1 MLGDWFRTHKQ
12 AEGEDELKKRQLME
26 LAIINGTYR
35 DSKESRNTQA
45 AVNAAA
51 AQLVSPQVPLS
62 ALRAATP
69 LGFYGFL
76 TKHKTMHKYILM
88 DTQSL
93 GQPYMGPQDQHSY
106 SLDFDGFVG
115 APLIIS
121 PHRLTNGLSSAA
133 AAAAAAAGAPPP
145 LLAPGAT
152 DSLLYAASPYTA
164 TDYATYLS
172 LAEYPPEH
180 GGLFAR

>member
-1 MLGDWFRTHKQ
+1 
-12 AEGEDELKKRQLME
+12 ME

-35 DSKESRNTQA
+35 DSKESRSAQQA
-45 AVNAAA
+45 AAVSAAAA

-76 TKHKTMHKYILM
+76 KQSKSNNHALM
-88 DTQSL
+88 DGSL
-93 GQPYMGPQDQHSY
+93 LEHHSGAATHF
-106 SLDFDGFVG
+106 LNFDGITG

-121 PHRLTNGLSSAA
+121 PHHRLSNGLGGAQ
-133 AAAAAAAGAPPP
+133 GAPPP

-152 DSLLYAASPYTA
+152 DSLLYAASPYTT
-164 TDYATYLS
+164 TDYATYLQ

>member
-1 MLGDWFRTHKQ
+1 
-12 AEGEDELKKRQLME
+12 ME

-35 DSKESRNTQA
+35 DSKESRNAQQA

-51 AQLVSPQVPLS
+51 AAQMVSPNNQALPLS
-62 ALRAATP
+62 AHLRAATHTP

-76 TKHKTMHKYILM
+76 KHKNIMM
-88 DTQSL
+88 DSLHSSSPYL
-93 GQPYMGPQDQHSY
+93 GQLEQGSHF
-106 SLDFDGFVG
+106 LNFDGITG

-121 PHRLTNGLSSAA
+121 PHHHHHRLQNGLN
-133 AAAAAAAGAPPP
+133 GVGGGQGQHPQLQLGGGPTTV
-145 LLAPGAT
+145 G
-152 DSLLYAASPYTA
+152 DSLLYAAASPYTA
-164 TDYATYLS
+164 QDYATYLQ

>member
-1 MLGDWFRTHKQ
+1 
-12 AEGEDELKKRQLME
+12 ME

-35 DSKESRNTQA
+35 DSKESRTQA

-62 ALRAATP
+62 ALHRAATP

-76 TKHKTMHKYILM
+76 KHKNIMM
-88 DTQSL
+88 DSFSQPYL
-93 GQPYMGPQDQHSY
+93 GQLEQQTHYH
-106 SLDFDGFVG
+106 FDAVTG
-115 APLIIS
+115 APLILS
-121 PHRLTNGLSSAA
+121 PHHRLSNGLNSAA
-133 AAAAAAAGAPPP
+133 GGQHHHQ
-145 LLAPGAT
+145 LLSQGAT
-152 DSLLYAASPYTA
+152 DSLLYATSPYTTA
-164 TDYATYLS
+164 DYATYLQ

>member
-1 MLGDWFRTHKQ
+1 
-12 AEGEDELKKRQLME
+12 ME

-35 DSKESRNTQA
+35 DSKESRNAQQQA
-45 AVNAAA
+45 AACQA

-76 TKHKTMHKYILM
+76 KQSKSSSQSHLM
-88 DTQSL
+88 DI
-93 GQPYMGPQDQHSY
+93 G
-106 SLDFDGFVG
+106 SLDPSGHSTTHYLNFDGITG
-115 APLIIS
+115 APLILS
-121 PHRLTNGLSSAA
+121 QHHHAAARLSANGLSHHGGGHHHHPQS
-133 AAAAAAAGAPPP
+133 
-145 LLAPGAT
+145 LLPPGAT
-152 DSLLYAASPYTA
+152 ADSLLYATSPYTT
-164 TDYATYLS
+164 TDYATYLQ